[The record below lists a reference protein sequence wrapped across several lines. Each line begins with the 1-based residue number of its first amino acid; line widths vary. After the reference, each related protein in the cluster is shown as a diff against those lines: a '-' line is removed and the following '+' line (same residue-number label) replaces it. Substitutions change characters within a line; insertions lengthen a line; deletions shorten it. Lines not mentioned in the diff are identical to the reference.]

1 MFSFLQVTPF
11 QHTSTLHRYAG
22 GMSFRNPSP
31 PLDYECEPTPQPNA
45 TVAPLIL
52 RLVENVIGGNIDG
65 PQLDSIEDTPLERTL
80 CAAWDLASID
90 EYAAAMLE
98 NNIQV
103 IALKVSI

>member
-1 MFSFLQVTPF
+1 
-11 QHTSTLHRYAG
+11 
-22 GMSFRNPSP
+22 MSFRNPSP
-31 PLDYECEPTPQPNA
+31 PLDYECESTPQPNT

-103 IALKVSI
+103 IALKVSIYIIVVVTTQRMLTRDV